1 MSPPTVDRSEAVPR
15 EDCGGILERE
25 DHQSAVDRQAQA
37 MALADSAPLKYN
49 AQKIDMA
56 KGLLASGLERL
67 SA

>member
-1 MSPPTVDRSEAVPR
+1 VEAFLIGKTINPQLI
-15 EDCGGILERE
+15 G
-25 DHQSAVDRQAQA
+25 QAQA

-56 KGLLASGLERL
+56 TGLLASGLERL